1 MKVIIAVDE
10 SAYGKKIIETIAH
23 RQWQPDTAFR
33 IISVVEPVSWDEVEN
48 ENWAGLSKSM
58 FEKRKKNATDLC
70 LELKKILETQHPD
83 CTVHVDVREGNP
95 RKEILGAAIDWMADK
110 ILIGAHGHDLC
121 DRFVWGGVS
130 RAVATAAPC
139 SVEIVRPYT
148 RRSKEEHCAKEQK
161 NEATV

>member
-23 RQWQPDTAFR
+23 RKWQPDTAFR
-33 IISVVEPVSWDEVEN
+33 IISVVEPVSWEEVEN
-48 ENWAGLSKSM
+48 ENWADLSKRM
-58 FEKRKKNATDLC
+58 FEKRKKNATKLC
-70 LELKKILETQHPD
+70 LELKKLLEAQHPD

-95 RKEILGAAIDWMADK
+95 RKEIIEAAIDWMADK

-130 RAVATAAPC
+130 RAVTVAAPC
-139 SVEIVRPYT
+139 SVEVVRPYT
-148 RRSKEEHCAKEQK
+148 RHPKEGRKVKQEKKE
-161 NEATV
+161 AAV